1 MTQRKS
7 THELVKDIQQA
18 GGCSHPIRLRGEFVN
33 VATGE
38 VNERPLLVACKDRRA
53 LLCPSCS
60 YLYKADAWIVVS
72 TGLIGGKGVPTSI
85 SDHPRLFLTLT
96 APSFGTV
103 HAQKSDGSCQPGP
116 LRFCAHR
123 RSLACSRRHDDS
135 DPEIGSP
142 LCDFCYHFADAVL
155 WNAESSRLWNRT
167 YEQIRRRLAIVLGI
181 SFEELP
187 RQVRLN
193 YLKVAEFQRRGL
205 AHFHVVLRADGPGE
219 PFSPP
224 PPIVT
229 TEMLAS
235 IIEGVVRDFAVSS
248 PRGNVSWGRQLHV
261 TDASTLDR
269 DDLRIAAYVAKYATK
284 SADGSLDFARRFNS
298 RNEILKL
305 NAPSHLQQL
314 ALTSWDLAQDPLLT
328 NLNTRGHA
336 HAFGFRGQLITKSRH
351 YSTRFQD
358 LRDARAQHMKSS
370 QSDDPVEGS
379 FSYDGRGYDDP
390 RATAI
395 AEFLHQLE
403 LEARSA
409 ARVKPQVAEGSE

>member
-1 MTQRKS
+1 VTHRKS

-18 GGCSHPIRLRGEFVN
+18 GGCSHPIRLRGQFVN

-53 LLCPSCS
+53 VLCPACS

-72 TGLIGGKGVPTSI
+72 AGLIGGKGVPASI

-103 HAQKSDGSCQPGP
+103 HTRRNDGSCQPGR
-116 LRFCAHR
+116 LRFCPHGR
-123 RSLACSRRHDDS
+123 VQACSRRHDRA

-167 YEQIRRRLAIVLGI
+167 YEQIRRRLAFALGV
-181 SFEELP
+181 SFEELS
-187 RQVRLN
+187 QHVRLN

-224 PPIVT
+224 PPNLT
-229 TEMLAS
+229 TELLAS
-235 IIEGVVRDFAVSS
+235 IVEIVVKDFAVTSS
-248 PRGNVSWGRQLHV
+248 RGNVSWGRQLRV
-261 TDASTLDR
+261 ADASTLNR

-298 RNEILKL
+298 RSEILKV
-305 NAPSHLQQL
+305 NAPSHLRQL
-314 ALTSWDLAQDPLLT
+314 ALTSWDLAQDPALVH
-328 NLNTRGHA
+328 LNTRGHA

-358 LRDARAQHMKSS
+358 LRDARAAHKKSPH
-370 QSDDPVEGS
+370 SDDPVSGS
-379 FSYDGRGYDDP
+379 FSYDGQGYDDP

-395 AEFLHQLE
+395 ADFLHQLA
-403 LEARSA
+403 LEARTA
-409 ARVKPQVAEGSE
+409 AKGELRVAEGDE